1 MLNILSQYLRV
12 NKMSLV
18 VVKTSFTEV
27 TVGQGILQEV
37 PSVELVPRVFN
48 LTREWSFRDTIH
60 VNVFMR
66 KCEKARLGWSHQHWI
81 HFHPS
86 TLKILSDGGDLIIGQ
101 VGCVV
106 IVQLQQTLQLIF
118 CLVTNMLENQG
129 GGGGVKKVI

>member
-1 MLNILSQYLRV
+1 MY
-12 NKMSLV
+12 K
-18 VVKTSFTEV
+18 
-27 TVGQGILQEV
+27 
-37 PSVELVPRVFN
+37 
-48 LTREWSFRDTIH
+48 WD
-60 VNVFMR
+60 
-66 KCEKARLGWSHQHWI
+66 KARVGSSHQHWI

-129 GGGGVKKVI
+129 GGEKSYLI